1 MLETP
6 SQSGNV
12 VRTETNLIPKVDSTI
27 LRDNFKGGR
36 QMANIV
42 KINNKNLQ
50 VKEYQGQRV
59 ITFKD
64 IDMVHERPEGTA
76 RRNFN
81 ENKERFVYGIDYFNV
96 SLKDENR
103 TLGIDIPNRG
113 ITVVTESGYL
123 MLVKSL
129 TDDLAWKVQRQL
141 VNNYFRGKQLVNSIN
156 ELSPELRLLIN
167 MELEQKQLK
176 EKTEKLEHRI
186 NNLDATNIE
195 GTPRQRLNDMVRK
208 YAYDNGILYPQAW
221 KDFRKSFNTAYRTNI
236 ELKKKNYQEK
246 HKIKELTYP
255 EYMERVGLIEDAL
268 RVADKM
274 LNKVI

>member
-1 MLETP
+1 M
-6 SQSGNV
+6 
-12 VRTETNLIPKVDSTI
+12 RMNLKLKMNSY
-27 LRDNFKGGR
+27 KGGR

-64 IDMVHERPEGTA
+64 IDMVHERAEGTA
-76 RRNFN
+76 NKRFLDNQKRFIRN
-81 ENKERFVYGIDYFNV
+81 IDYFELTGNE
-96 SLKDENR
+96 LREIKQLPNF
-103 TLGIDIPNRG
+103 GIGLNASKAIL
-113 ITVVTESGYL
+113 ITESGYL

-221 KDFRKSFNTAYRTNI
+221 KDFRRNFNTAYRTNI
-236 ELKKKNYQEK
+236 ELKKKNYQKE
-246 HKIKELTYP
+246 HGIKNLTYP
-255 EYMERVGLIEDAL
+255 EYMERIGLIEDAL

-274 LNKVI
+274 LNQTI

>member
-1 MLETP
+1 M
-6 SQSGNV
+6 S
-12 VRTETNLIPKVDSTI
+12 NLI
-27 LRDNFKGGR
+27 
-36 QMANIV
+36 
-42 KINNKNLQ
+42 KINNKEIK
-50 VKEYQGQRV
+50 VKEFENQRV
-59 ITFKD
+59 VTFKD
-64 IDMVHERPEGTA
+64 IDMVHERLAGTA
-76 RRNFN
+76 SRNFR
-81 ENKERFVYGIDYFNV
+81 ENRNRFIKGIDYFEITKEEV
-96 SLKDENR
+96 ATKFVGSFEEYGFSKYAAS
-103 TLGIDIPNRG
+103 GILI
-113 ITVVTESGYL
+113 TESGYL
-123 MLVKSL
+123 MLAKSL

-221 KDFRKSFNTAYRTNI
+221 KDFRRNFNTAYRTNI
-236 ELKKKNYQEK
+236 ELKKKNYQKE
-246 HKIKELTYP
+246 HGIKNLTYP
-255 EYMERVGLIEDAL
+255 EYMERIGLIEDAL

-274 LNKVI
+274 LNQTI

>member
-1 MLETP
+1 M
-6 SQSGNV
+6 N
-12 VRTETNLIPKVDSTI
+12 NLIE
-27 LRDNFKGGR
+27 
-36 QMANIV
+36 
-42 KINNKNLQ
+42 INGKDLKA
-50 VKEYQGQRV
+50 KEFQNQRV
-59 ITFKD
+59 VTFKD

-81 ENKERFVYGIDYFNV
+81 ENKERFMYGIDYFNV

-123 MLVKSL
+123 MLAKSL
-129 TDDLAWKVQRQL
+129 TDDLAWEVQRQL
-141 VNNYFRGKQLVNSIN
+141 VNNYFRGKQLVDTLN

-167 MELEQKQLK
+167 IELEQKQLK
-176 EKTEKLEHRI
+176 EKTERLEHRI
-186 NNLDATNIE
+186 DSLDATNIE

-221 KDFRKSFNTAYRTNI
+221 KDFRRNFNTAYRTNI
-236 ELKKKNYQEK
+236 ELKKKNYQKE
-246 HKIKELTYP
+246 HGIKNLTYP
-255 EYMERVGLIEDAL
+255 EYMERIGLIEDAL

-274 LNKVI
+274 LNRAI